1 MAYDP
6 ITGAVDFGAALE
18 ELKRG
23 GRVARLGWNGKGM
36 WIALQAPTKLSKMT
50 RQYIYMKTVSGDLV
64 PWVASQTDLLATD
77 WQSVITEEL

>member
-6 ITGAVDFGAALE
+6 TTGAVDFGTALE

-36 WIALQAPTKLSKMT
+36 WLAIQSPTKLSKMT
-50 RQYIYMKTVSGDLV
+50 RPYIYMKTVDGDLV

-77 WQSVITEEL
+77 WQSVITEEA

>member
-36 WIALQAPTKLSKMT
+36 WIALQPATKLSKMT